1 MADPDDERPASDLPQ
16 DLIKERETFVR
27 SFLKKGVEYTE
38 LLIDENQELRRE
50 LLALKSD
57 NTRLRSHLASDDAI
71 RDLVKTIEK
80 LESER
85 RELLA
90 GLSELERTE
99 KEHEGRQAEIEQEV
113 NDLANLYIANF
124 QLHAGLSPRRV
135 VRHLCDMM
143 GQFVGAD
150 AFAIYLVDEGA
161 KQIVLAASE
170 NLTAPPQTIDVGAG
184 PIGEACMTGIRRV
197 REERL
202 HEGSL
207 DDPVA
212 ILPIVVEGRAVGAIA
227 IARLLEQKREWV
239 SVDHELFELVH
250 AQAGVA
256 LIASNL
262 YATQSAPGQ
271 ALRGFVDKLNK
282 TGEREDAN
290 G

>member
-1 MADPDDERPASDLPQ
+1 MAEDDERPASDLPQ
-16 DLIKERETFVR
+16 DLIKEREAFVR

-50 LLALKSD
+50 LLQIKSD

-80 LESER
+80 LEGER

-124 QLHAGLSPRRV
+124 QLHASLSPRRV
-135 VRHLCDMM
+135 IRHLCDMM

-150 AFAIYLVDEGA
+150 GFAIYLIDEEA

-170 NLTAPPQTIDVGAG
+170 QGGGTVATEESPPRAIGNL
-184 PIGEACMTGIRRV
+184 R
-197 REERL
+197 
-202 HEGSL
+202 
-207 DDPVA
+207 
-212 ILPIVVEGRAVGAIA
+212 RAVVVLGPPFT
-227 IARLLEQKREWV
+227 LE
-239 SVDHELFELVH
+239 
-250 AQAGVA
+250 
-256 LIASNL
+256 
-262 YATQSAPGQ
+262 
-271 ALRGFVDKLNK
+271 
-282 TGEREDAN
+282 
-290 G
+290 

>member
-1 MADPDDERPASDLPQ
+1 MAQQDDERPASDLPQ

-38 LLIDENQELRRE
+38 LLMDENQELRRE
-50 LLALKSD
+50 LLQLKSD

-124 QLHAGLSPRRV
+124 QLHASLSPRRV
-135 VRHLCDMM
+135 IRHLCDMM

-150 AFAIYLVDEGA
+150 AFAIYLVDQDA
-161 KQIVLAASE
+161 KQIVLVASE
-170 NLTAPPQTIDVGAG
+170 NMNDAPTTMDVGSG
-184 PIGEACMTGIRRV
+184 PVGEGCLTGIRRV
-197 REERL
+197 RQDRL
-202 HEGSL
+202 QEGSL
-207 DDPVA
+207 EDPVA
-212 ILPIVVEGRAVGAIA
+212 ILPIAVEGRAIGAIA
-227 IARLLEQKREWV
+227 ITRLLEQKREWV
-239 SVDHELFELVH
+239 GVDHELFELVH

-262 YATQSAPGQ
+262 YASQVGPVE
-271 ALRGFVDKLNK
+271 ALQGFVEKLK
-282 TGEREDAN
+282 SREREDAN

>member
-1 MADPDDERPASDLPQ
+1 M
-16 DLIKERETFVR
+16 R

-50 LLALKSD
+50 LLQIKSD

-124 QLHAGLSPRRV
+124 QLHASLSPRRV

-150 AFAIYLVDEGA
+150 GFAIYLVDEDA
-161 KQIVLAASE
+161 KQIVLAATESLDDVPE
-170 NLTAPPQTIDVGAG
+170 RMDVGSG
-184 PIGEACMTGIRRV
+184 PIGEACLTGIRQV
-197 REERL
+197 RNDRL
-202 HEGSL
+202 NEGSL

-212 ILPIVVEGRAVGAIA
+212 VLPISVDGRAVGAIA
-227 IARLLEQKREWV
+227 IARLLEQKREWA

-256 LIASNL
+256 LIAANL
-262 YATQSAPGQ
+262 YASQSGPSA
-271 ALRGFVDKLNK
+271 ALQGFVEKLK
-282 TGEREDAN
+282 SREREDAN